1 MHKNSRRAA
10 ISKELRQELEH
21 WRFIDE
27 WVGYAPWRQEKHL
40 QVSLATD
47 ASSFRYGISL
57 MSGKENCL
65 SFGDFWSNTDD
76 RHIHL
81 KEASAVIIA
90 LQALEARIKD
100 CN

>member
-1 MHKNSRRAA
+1 MAIYRRVGR
-10 ISKELRQELEH
+10 LRTVET
-21 WRFIDE
+21 
-27 WVGYAPWRQEKHL
+27 GKHL

-57 MSGKENCL
+57 MSGKEKGL

-76 RHIHL
+76 RPIHL

-100 CN
+100 RN